1 MIRCS
6 LVLAVVALVGCRTW
20 TGPVSTTPS
29 GMVGGSGTG
38 KLVGE
43 MVDRAAE
50 KSPVTA
56 VLRLRLRTVLTKI
69 GVDAKG
75 KAAPVFKAWAD
86 GIGVPMDAV
95 DELTLVA
102 AGGAVCSARLVTTAD
117 VDRNAV
123 RKACKNLQVTFESD
137 RAFTCSRGAAP
148 ALDERI
154 QKQLRSVGTHDVVVW
169 GDGASLLATVEG
181 MAAGVK
187 DGLRDGT
194 LTIDLGD
201 ETEAAARLNF
211 KDEAAAVSGAKVVNV
226 LLQTSRM
233 FVLQITAQ
241 LDLAEVLPGLA
252 GDGASREEM
261 AAIRKQYGL
270 LRHAEP
276 ALRACKAVPRGTQ
289 VPLYVRMP
297 VPLKTLGELV
307 EMADDN
313 SGEPARLPGLFFGP
327 EPKAET
333 KAIAR
338 PMPPAPAIDPYAPVV
353 NEPLPPLVVAPTA
366 PVPPLSPVVQVGA
379 TSPRPAG
386 TLTIA
391 NVHRE
396 EVAVYAIEAT
406 GLRHLKTVP
415 AGEAVDVP
423 ATVGQRLA
431 ATFARAP
438 HCANHVVAG
447 TGGEVWLLRPAPPG
461 G

>member
-1 MIRCS
+1 MIRYS

-29 GMVGGSGTG
+29 GMVGGPGTG
-38 KLVGE
+38 NLVGE
-43 MVDRAAE
+43 KVDPAAE
-50 KSPVTA
+50 KSTVTA
-56 VLRLRLRTVLTKI
+56 VLRLRLRSVLAKI
-69 GVDAKG
+69 GIDAKG
-75 KAAPVFKAWAD
+75 KAAPAFKAWAD

-102 AGGAVCSARLVTTAD
+102 ADGAVRSARLVTTAD
-117 VDRNAV
+117 VDRNVV
-123 RKACKNLQVTFESD
+123 RKACKGLQVTFESD

-233 FVLQITAQ
+233 FLLQITAQ

-307 EMADDN
+307 EMADSQGVEPTPCRACS
-313 SGEPARLPGLFFGP
+313 SGRSRRGRRKRL
-327 EPKAET
+327 
-333 KAIAR
+333 AR
-338 PMPPAPAIDPYAPVV
+338 PMPPGALITPYAPGR
-353 NEPLPPLVVAPTA
+353 ERPAAAALARRGPHPAYI
-366 PVPPLSPVVQVGA
+366 PVPPPPMPPVVQVGA
-379 TSPRPAG
+379 P
-386 TLTIA
+386 
-391 NVHRE
+391 
-396 EVAVYAIEAT
+396 
-406 GLRHLKTVP
+406 LR
-415 AGEAVDVP
+415 G
-423 ATVGQRLA
+423 
-431 ATFARAP
+431 
-438 HCANHVVAG
+438 
-447 TGGEVWLLRPAPPG
+447 RPAPRSPTSTAKRWRSMRSRRSACAT
-461 G
+461 